1 MSETTEKPDLPD
13 VGKAFDMA
21 DFDMVMAAVKER
33 QEKHPEEPTTLTLY
47 LILTGIGE
55 RFRKIQC
62 VEQEWECLKRDIPL
76 PEEGGPAPTCPN
88 GHSLHEGPGLTLGW
102 VYVE

>member
-1 MSETTEKPDLPD
+1 MTDQEETTDLPD
-13 VGKAFDMA
+13 VGKAFSMR

-33 QEKHPEEPTTLTLY
+33 QEKDPEEPVSLTLY
-47 LILTGIGE
+47 LVLTGIGE
-55 RFRKIQC
+55 RFRKVQC
-62 VEQEWECLKRDIPL
+62 VEQEWECLKSDIPL

-102 VYVE
+102 VYVD